1 MEFVSLNH
9 YKKYQRIEL
18 REMKN
23 LYDTISNQ
31 QSGNAADNPTC
42 IQAVKRFSQVKI
54 KITLM
59 KKLIFLFSFF
69 ISVNPVF
76 SQSENFETMLQKI
89 AAEKDDNTRIDL
101 IVDLF
106 LSTYDSNPVLD
117 MQNAQKLLLQSQ
129 KNKDRIAEVM
139 ALTEI
144 GYDYRSFNI
153 PKSMEYNLKA
163 TALAQET
170 GNEKLIGYPK
180 INLAHNY
187 KDLADYP
194 KAISLYMS
202 AAESASKL
210 KDYIVQAWAFQ
221 NLGQVYNEMNKI
233 DSALMYAQKDYELCM
248 RIHLYNDLGFTLKNL
263 GSIQGKMGN
272 SSLAISYFNMAIQE
286 GLKTIS
292 SKILNWAYTAEAQYF
307 HDINQND
314 SSVVYAKKAID
325 VVQHTAFSNY
335 SIKPSK
341 LLLDIYRNNNID
353 SAFKYS
359 EMYRIANDSLFS
371 AKTIQQTQLMTFEDE
386 LRQRELTTERLKVEE
401 QRKQNI
407 QYVLIAL
414 GIISFSILFLL
425 LSRSFI
431 TNAKL
436 IEFLGVLALLIVFE
450 FVNLLLHP
458 FLERVTNHTPVF
470 MLSALVCIAA
480 LLIPLHHRVE
490 KWSTA
495 KLVEKNKKIRLA
507 DAKKTIAKLEGK
519 ADIV

>member
-1 MEFVSLNH
+1 
-9 YKKYQRIEL
+9 
-18 REMKN
+18 
-23 LYDTISNQ
+23 
-31 QSGNAADNPTC
+31 
-42 IQAVKRFSQVKI
+42 
-54 KITLM
+54 
-59 KKLIFLFSFF
+59 
-69 ISVNPVF
+69 
-76 SQSENFETMLQKI
+76 
-89 AAEKDDNTRIDL
+89 
-101 IVDLF
+101 
-106 LSTYDSNPVLD
+106 
-117 MQNAQKLLLQSQ
+117 
-129 KNKDRIAEVM
+129 
-139 ALTEI
+139 
-144 GYDYRSFNI
+144 
-153 PKSMEYNLKA
+153 
-163 TALAQET
+163 
-170 GNEKLIGYPK
+170 
-180 INLAHNY
+180 
-187 KDLADYP
+187 
-194 KAISLYMS
+194 
-202 AAESASKL
+202 
-210 KDYIVQAWAFQ
+210 
-221 NLGQVYNEMNKI
+221 
-233 DSALMYAQKDYELCM
+233 
-248 RIHLYNDLGFTLKNL
+248 
-263 GSIQGKMGN
+263 
-272 SSLAISYFNMAIQE
+272 
-286 GLKTIS
+286 
-292 SKILNWAYTAEAQYF
+292 
-307 HDINQND
+307 
-314 SSVVYAKKAID
+314 VVYAKKAID

-359 EMYRIANDSLFS
+359 EMYRMANDSLFS

-386 LRQRELTTERLKVEE
+386 LRQRELTTERLKAEE

-414 GIISFSILFLL
+414 GIVTFSILFLL

>member
-1 MEFVSLNH
+1 MS
-9 YKKYQRIEL
+9 
-18 REMKN
+18 
-23 LYDTISNQ
+23 
-31 QSGNAADNPTC
+31 
-42 IQAVKRFSQVKI
+42 
-54 KITLM
+54 M
-59 KKLIFLFSFF
+59 KKLIILFSFLVT
-69 ISVNPVF
+69 VNPVF
-76 SQSENFETMLQKI
+76 SQSENFEIILQKI

-101 IVDLF
+101 IVESF
-106 LSTYDSNPVLD
+106 SNTVESNPVLD
-117 MQNAQKLLLQSQ
+117 MQNAQKLLLHSQ
-129 KNKDRIAEVM
+129 KNKDKITEAM
-139 ALTEI
+139 ALSNI
-144 GYDYRSFNI
+144 GYDYRSFGNT
-153 PKSMEYNLKA
+153 PKSVEYNLKA
-163 TALAQET
+163 TALAQKT
-170 GNEKLIGYPK
+170 GNGKLMAYTK
-180 INLAHNY
+180 NHLAHIY
-187 KDLADYP
+187 KDQGDYP
-194 KAISLYMS
+194 KAISIYLS
-202 AAESASKL
+202 AEEFASKV
-210 KDYIVQAWAFQ
+210 KSYRIQAIAFE
-221 NLGQVYNEMNKI
+221 NLAEVYLSLNKI
-233 DSALMYAQKDYELCM
+233 DSALMYAQRDYELCM
-248 RIHLYNDLGFTLKNL
+248 RIHYSLNLSFTLLNL

-286 GLKTIS
+286 GLKTKS
-292 SKILNWAYTAEAQYF
+292 SKQLNWAYTAEAQYF

-325 VVQHTAFSNY
+325 IVQHTAFSNY

-359 EMYRIANDSLFS
+359 EMYRMANDSLFS
-371 AKTIQQTQLMTFEDE
+371 AKTIQQTQLMTFEDD
-386 LRQRELTTERLKVEE
+386 LRQRELTTERLKAEE

-414 GIISFSILFLL
+414 GIITFSILFLL

-450 FVNLLLHP
+450 FVNLVLHP

-495 KLVEKNKKIRLA
+495 KLVEKNKKIRLVNA
-507 DAKKTIAKLEGK
+507 NKTIAKLEGK
-519 ADIV
+519 ADTI

>member
-1 MEFVSLNH
+1 MSM
-9 YKKYQRIEL
+9 R
-18 REMKN
+18 
-23 LYDTISNQ
+23 
-31 QSGNAADNPTC
+31 
-42 IQAVKRFSQVKI
+42 
-54 KITLM
+54 
-59 KKLIFLFSFF
+59 KLIILFSFF
-69 ISVNPVF
+69 LSVSTAF
-76 SQSENFETMLQKI
+76 SQNDSTDMKLQII

-101 IVDLF
+101 INNLISKTVHSDPL
-106 LSTYDSNPVLD
+106 LD
-117 MQNAQKLLLQSQ
+117 MQINQKLLLQSQ
-129 KNKDRIAEVM
+129 KNKDKIAEAM
-139 ALTEI
+139 ALSNI
-144 GYDYRSFNI
+144 GYDYMSFGNT
-153 PKSMEYNLKA
+153 PKSVEHNLKA
-163 TALAQET
+163 NELAQET
-170 GNEKLIGYPK
+170 GNEKLITNTK

-210 KDYIVQAWAFQ
+210 KDYVLQSWAFEG
-221 NLGQVYNEMNKI
+221 LGRVYLSLNNI
-233 DSALMYAQKDYELCM
+233 DSALMYSQRDYVLNM
-248 RIHLYNDLGFTLKNL
+248 RTHYYGNLGYTLKDL

-272 SSLAISYFNMAIQE
+272 SSLAISYFNMAIKE
-286 GLKTIS
+286 GLKTKSPKQIN
-292 SKILNWAYTAEAQYF
+292 LAYAAEAQYF

-359 EMYRIANDSLFS
+359 EMYRMANDSLFS

>member
-1 MEFVSLNH
+1 M
-9 YKKYQRIEL
+9 R
-18 REMKN
+18 
-23 LYDTISNQ
+23 
-31 QSGNAADNPTC
+31 
-42 IQAVKRFSQVKI
+42 
-54 KITLM
+54 
-59 KKLIFLFSFF
+59 KLIILFSFLVT
-69 ISVNPVF
+69 VNPVF
-76 SQSENFETMLQKI
+76 SQSESIDSMLQKI
-89 AAEKDDNTRIDL
+89 SAEKDDNTRIDL
-101 IVDLF
+101 IVESF
-106 LSTYDSNPVLD
+106 SNTVESNPVLD
-117 MQNAQKLLLQSQ
+117 MQNAQKLLLHSQ
-129 KNKDRIAEVM
+129 KNKDKIAEAM
-139 ALTEI
+139 ALSNI
-144 GYDYRSFNI
+144 GYDYRSFGNT
-153 PKSMEYNLKA
+153 PKSVEYNLKA

-170 GNEKLIGYPK
+170 GNEKLKAYTR
-180 INLAHNY
+180 NHLAHIY
-187 KDLADYP
+187 KDQGDYP
-194 KAISLYMS
+194 KAISIYLS
-202 AAESASKL
+202 VEELASKV
-210 KDYIVQAWAFQ
+210 KSYRIQAIAFE
-221 NLGQVYNEMNKI
+221 NLAEVYLMMNKI
-233 DSALMYAQKDYELCM
+233 DSALMYAQRDYELCM
-248 RIHLYNDLGFTLKNL
+248 RIHYSFNLGFTLLNL

-272 SSLAISYFNMAIQE
+272 SYLAISYFNMAIQE
-286 GLKTIS
+286 GLKTKS

-359 EMYRIANDSLFS
+359 EMYRMANDSLFS

-386 LRQRELTTERLKVEE
+386 LRQRELTTEKIKVEE

-414 GIISFSILFLL
+414 GIVTFSILFLL

-519 ADIV
+519 ADII